1 MKDLQEYIAEA
12 IVNEAAPKFSNDEN
26 GIKEF
31 CDYVFDP
38 RFVKYVINPDLTI
51 TLESMTPSKNLYMD
65 TKDLTEIPD
74 FIVFCHIEKYRL
86 GLGIDSKCK
95 VKEWT
100 PRVQGYCAGIV
111 VEGRPKVQ
119 VIDLS
124 ECEIRNVAAEG
135 LLYVEQ
141 TGVKSI
147 VGGHGDGVKIF
158 IKKNKNLSELDLK
171 GVKSCMNPGSYIV
184 NNKNLELDLSRLP
197 KGISIQNNK
206 AKEKLYIS

>member
-38 RFVKYVINPDLTI
+38 QFVNYVINPDLTI
-51 TLESMTPSKNLYMD
+51 TLESVTPSKNLYMD

-74 FIVFCHIEKYRL
+74 FVVFQHIEKYRL

-111 VEGRPKVQ
+111 VSDRPKVQ
-119 VIDLS
+119 VIDLH
-124 ECEIRNVAAEG
+124 ECEIRNGAAEG

-141 TGVKSI
+141 SGVKSI
-147 VGGHGDGVKIF
+147 VGGHGEGVKVF
-158 IKKNKNLSELDLK
+158 IKKNKNLDELDIK
-171 GVKSCMNPGSYIV
+171 GIKSTIPGSWIT
-184 NNKNLELDLSRLP
+184 NNKSLEIKPEDLPADIRV
-197 KGISIQNNK
+197 QNNK
-206 AKEKLYIS
+206 LKEKIYIS